1 LKLFS
6 SENLARFTRP
16 QAALIHLGLSA
27 LVAATI
33 VAVMLL
39 FWYPSPYFAAAG
51 GATLLMLLIGVDVVL
66 GPLLTFVVFDPA
78 KRSLVYDLAAIA
90 MLQIAALIY
99 GIHVMAAARP
109 AFIVYLRGGFD
120 VVSANDLVTEG
131 MAEAKLPEF
140 RSVPFNGPR
149 LAATRIPVDPGLQ
162 LKISMETMA
171 GGPDLTAYPR
181 YYIPYATASRE
192 AAASGRPLASLAQAS
207 PDNAAAVAKLVASS
221 GKAMDDLVYLPLHAR
236 AAPMSIVLDKAKGDV
251 VGVLR
256 LDPR

>member
-1 LKLFS
+1 
-6 SENLARFTRP
+6 
-16 QAALIHLGLSA
+16 
-27 LVAATI
+27 
-33 VAVMLL
+33 
-39 FWYPSPYFAAAG
+39 
-51 GATLLMLLIGVDVVL
+51 
-66 GPLLTFVVFDPA
+66 
-78 KRSLVYDLAAIA
+78 
-90 MLQIAALIY
+90 
-99 GIHVMAAARP
+99 
-109 AFIVYLRGGFD
+109 
-120 VVSANDLVTEG
+120 
-131 MAEAKLPEF
+131 
-140 RSVPFNGPR
+140 
-149 LAATRIPVDPGLQ
+149 